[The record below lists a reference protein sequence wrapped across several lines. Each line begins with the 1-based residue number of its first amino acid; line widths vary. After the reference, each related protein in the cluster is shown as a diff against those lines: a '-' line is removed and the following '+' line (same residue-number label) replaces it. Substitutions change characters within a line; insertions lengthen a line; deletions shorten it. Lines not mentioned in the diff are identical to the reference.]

1 MNIATDQFD
10 TIRFWTLGALAVL
23 LSGGA
28 AFSYLQWMGYGI
40 AAGDLIGLRG
50 RESDVAYDQHWAM
63 VWLMIAVGCLGV
75 STLSGALVTSIYEE
89 AAWLPRFVARLVV
102 ALAVSFALAVLIG
115 FVLFSIVTASHRSAV
130 R

>member
-1 MNIATDQFD
+1 
-10 TIRFWTLGALAVL
+10 
-23 LSGGA
+23 
-28 AFSYLQWMGYGI
+28 
-40 AAGDLIGLRG
+40 
-50 RESDVAYDQHWAM
+50 
-63 VWLMIAVGCLGV
+63 LMIAVGCLGV